1 MSSINTVSSDKKNPS
16 IMKKTKQFFV
26 RRKSKQHDNLNFDN
40 NASFICNK
48 EESNRTLIIEHQEN
62 NENDSISL
70 KQSKPIVMN
79 SEISLE
85 EKSSLCKS
93 EVISEKD
100 KSFNITDTSLK
111 EKLEEWQLN
120 QSEINEKLNCLMWEI
135 SFLRKEQAESIK
147 KMKNEIDDIKENI
160 SNESQKA
167 FELNENI
174 EEIKKNSEN
183 SVDENVIKEK
193 NINKNSLNQK
203 SELECLNMKLNSLQ
217 SELEDLNKNLNKN
230 VENIKIN
237 SEKFENENKIQK
249 KEVDESILNQ
259 KIELKNLSLKVENL
273 LSEFE
278 VLKEKFSDEI
288 TQKKV
293 EINNIDDNLIEFIT
307 KCVQEKLEKQY
318 NLNELATFKDHNQ
331 KSINDLNVKINELN
345 EKLDEFQVYQL
356 SREVEW
362 SQMKIKLSDSINNIN
377 KEHDQ
382 SNKNEEDAFIEEWNK
397 ERTKI
402 KQNQEIINKAI
413 VELQIALNDLK
424 ININDT
430 LNEQQGKIDSISKYT
445 ELLQKNNVD
454 EISSNEKSI
463 NNINNNDEIASV
475 GLNNSNKLNQT
486 IMSLSNDLKLLNME
500 TKVMTTNISLLWDDV
515 RSVKNFINQYDLNER
530 LKESESNREF
540 SEIYNQINDLK
551 KRIDEQKV

>member
-1 MSSINTVSSDKKNPS
+1 LSQKKYY
-16 IMKKTKQFFV
+16 I
-26 RRKSKQHDNLNFDN
+26 
-40 NASFICNK
+40 
-48 EESNRTLIIEHQEN
+48 
-62 NENDSISL
+62 
-70 KQSKPIVMN
+70 
-79 SEISLE
+79 
-85 EKSSLCKS
+85 
-93 EVISEKD
+93 D